1 MRGGAW
7 LGIDVGDARVGVAY
21 APEGVDLAVP
31 LETVPAHPRTKALT
45 KLVKISEEKRVAQ
58 IMVGLPKHLSGVE
71 GKSAGAVRLFAGRLA
86 GMLPDVRVALIDER
100 RTTVQAKG
108 RLRERGIGERH
119 QRPIVDQVA
128 ATVILEHALERER
141 MGGPTGE
148 TVFAPG
154 TEDGEDDE

>member
-1 MRGGAW
+1 MRQGAW
-7 LGIDVGDARVGVAY
+7 LGVDVGDARIGVSY
-21 APEGVDLAVP
+21 APAGADIAVP
-31 LETVPAHPRTKALT
+31 LETVAAHPRTKALA
-45 KLVKISEEKRVAQ
+45 KLVEISEAKDAAQ

-71 GKSAGAVRLFAGRLA
+71 GKSAGSVRLFAARLA
-86 GMLPDVRVALIDER
+86 GMLPNVRVALVDER

-108 RLRERGIGERH
+108 RLRERGIGEKH

-141 MGGPTGE
+141 RGGPTGE

-154 TEDGEDDE
+154 QEHGEDDE